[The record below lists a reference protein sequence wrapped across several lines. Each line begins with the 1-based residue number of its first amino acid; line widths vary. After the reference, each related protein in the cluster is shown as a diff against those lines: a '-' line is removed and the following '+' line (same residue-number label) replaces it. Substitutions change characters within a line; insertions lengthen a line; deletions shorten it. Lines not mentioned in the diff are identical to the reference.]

1 MPLSTLGLLQYL
13 APVFQFGL
21 GVLYFHEAMPPE
33 RWAGFALVWLA
44 LSLLTWDA
52 LRTARRNR
60 VLAAE
65 LLATA
70 AAAPGA
76 AATATPDVAPDAA
89 QQKIT

>member
-1 MPLSTLGLLQYL
+1 
-13 APVFQFGL
+13 
-21 GVLYFHEAMPPE
+21 MPPE

-60 VLAAE
+60 VLALK

-70 AAAPGA
+70 AAAPA
-76 AATATPDVAPDAA
+76 STTPDLTTPDPTATDPTATTTTTATPQDPA
-89 QQKIT
+89 QQKVT

>member
-1 MPLSTLGLLQYL
+1 
-13 APVFQFGL
+13 
-21 GVLYFHEAMPPE
+21 MPPE

-60 VLAAE
+60 ALAAE

-76 AATATPDVAPDAA
+76 TTTATPDAA